1 MTEDSQASKAKPRSI
16 RNTRRMIERADP
28 IFAHAFHAGVMGL
41 SAKSV
46 ERRLVRIMDWQNSSR
61 EVVDFV
67 RCSYLGLDNHPA
79 IIAGA
84 IEAIAD
90 YGSLHWSCA
99 RTRLNFKLLADLEE
113 NLSDLFQAHVITFST
128 VLAANLSAMPI
139 LASGYLTGGE
149 KPLVVFDQQAHA
161 TLAVHKPLVAA
172 ETTVLTI
179 DHNDVDMLEQICRA
193 HPLVAFVCDGLYS
206 MGGAAPIDEL
216 LRLQRQYGL
225 FLYIDD
231 AHGISLFGFRG
242 EGYARSSIGQEF
254 GDRTI
259 IAASLGKG
267 FGASG
272 ALLMLGSQR
281 QEELFRRFA
290 LAFAFSVPVNLAG
303 VGGAIASA
311 NLHRTQ
317 ELLDRQIA
325 LGERIKQFDAIVE
338 TDQSSLPFPIRTI
351 MLGDERAAI
360 AAARQLLDR
369 GLYTSAIFFP
379 TVAQG
384 RAGLRVCPT
393 ASHLVEEVDSLGR
406 ELRSIIDGPAGDGSE
421 LRPC

>member
-1 MTEDSQASKAKPRSI
+1 MTKDSRTSAAKPRSI
-16 RNTRRMIERADP
+16 RNTQRMIERADP
-28 IFAHAFHAGVMGL
+28 IFAPAFDAGVMGL
-41 SAKSV
+41 SAKSI
-46 ERRLVRIMDWQNSSR
+46 ERRLVHVKDGQSGTR

-99 RTRLNFKLLADLEE
+99 RTRLNFGLLSDLEE

-149 KPLVVFDQQAHA
+149 KPLVVFDRLVHA

-179 DHNDVDMLEQICRA
+179 DHNDVDMLEQICRTN
-193 HPLVAFVCDGLYS
+193 PIVAFVCDGLYS

-231 AHGISLFGFRG
+231 AHGISLFGSRG
-242 EGYARSSIGQEF
+242 EGYARSSIADEF

-281 QEELFRRFA
+281 QEDLFRRFA
-290 LAFAFSVPVNLAG
+290 LAFAFSVSINLAG

-325 LGERIKQFDAIVE
+325 LGERIKQFDAMIE
-338 TDQSSLPFPIRTI
+338 TEQTSLPFPIRTI

-360 AAARQLLDR
+360 SAARRLLDR

-379 TVAQG
+379 TVAEG

-393 ASHLVEEVDSLGR
+393 ASHLVEEVDRLGR
-406 ELRSIIDGPAGDGSE
+406 QLRSIIDGPAADGSGP
-421 LRPC
+421 RPC

>member
-1 MTEDSQASKAKPRSI
+1 
-16 RNTRRMIERADP
+16 MIERADP
-28 IFAHAFHAGVMGL
+28 IFAQAFDAGVMGL
-41 SAKSV
+41 SAKSL
-46 ERRLVRIMDWQNSSR
+46 ERRLVRVSDGANGTR

-99 RTRLNFKLLADLEE
+99 RTRLNFALLADLEE

-128 VLAANLSAMPI
+128 VLAANLSALPI
-139 LASGYLTGGE
+139 LASGHLTGGQ
-149 KPLVVFDQQAHA
+149 KPLVVFDRLAHA
-161 TLAVHKPLVAA
+161 TLAVHKALVAA
-172 ETTVLTI
+172 ETAVLTI
-179 DHNDVDMLEQICRA
+179 DHNDTHMLEQICRA
-193 HPLVAFVCDGLYS
+193 HPLVAYVCDGLYS

-216 LRLQRQYGL
+216 LRLQRLYGL

-231 AHGISLFGFRG
+231 AHGISLFGLHG
-242 EGYARSSIGQEF
+242 EGYARSSIGLEF
-254 GDRTI
+254 GERTI

-272 ALLMLGSQR
+272 ALLMLATQR
-281 QEELFRRFA
+281 QEDLFRRFA

-317 ELLDRQIA
+317 ELKDRQVA
-325 LGERIKQFDAIVE
+325 LLERIKQFDSMIDS
-338 TDQSSLPFPIRTI
+338 DQTSLPFPIRTI
-351 MLGDERAAI
+351 MLGDEPTAI
-360 AAARQLLDR
+360 RAARQLLDR
-369 GLYTSAIFFP
+369 GFYTSAIFFP
-379 TVAQG
+379 TVAEG

-393 ASHLVEEVDSLGR
+393 ASHLADEIDRLGG
-406 ELRSIIDGPAGDGSE
+406 ELQLIIGVLRSQSTEDNDVE
-421 LRPC
+421 H

>member
-1 MTEDSQASKAKPRSI
+1 MTLDSQTSGVKPRSS
-16 RNTRRMIERADP
+16 RNTQRMIGRADP
-28 IFAHAFHAGVMGL
+28 IFAEAFGAGVMGL
-41 SAKSV
+41 SAKSL
-46 ERRLVRIMDWQNSSR
+46 ERRLVHLLDGHKGVR

-99 RTRLNFKLLADLEE
+99 RTRLNFALLADLEE

-128 VLAANLSAMPI
+128 VLAANLSALPI
-139 LASGYLTGGE
+139 LASGHLTGGD
-149 KPLVVFDQQAHA
+149 KPFVVFDRLAHA
-161 TLAVHKPLVAA
+161 TLAVHKSLVAA
-172 ETTVLTI
+172 ETSVLTI
-179 DHNDVDMLEQICRA
+179 DHNDIDTLEQICRA
-193 HPLVAFVCDGLYS
+193 HPLVAYVCDGLYS
-206 MGGAAPIDEL
+206 MGGAAPIDEM

-231 AHGISLFGFRG
+231 AHGISLFGFHG

-254 GDRTI
+254 GERTI

-272 ALLMLGSQR
+272 ALLMLATQR
-281 QEELFRRFA
+281 QEDLFRRFA

-317 ELLDRQIA
+317 ELLDRQVLLA
-325 LGERIKQFDAIVE
+325 DRIRQFDSIIDSEQA
-338 TDQSSLPFPIRTI
+338 SLPFPIRTI
-351 MLGDERAAI
+351 TLGNEHAAIRAA
-360 AAARQLLDR
+360 RRLLDR
-369 GLYTSAIFFP
+369 GFYTSAIFFP
-379 TVAQG
+379 TVAVG

-393 ASHLVEEVDSLGR
+393 ASHLEEEVDRLGR
-406 ELRSIIDGPAGDGSE
+406 ELLSIMDDFRDGGPDV
-421 LRPC
+421 RPC

>member
-1 MTEDSQASKAKPRSI
+1 MTEDSRTSAAKPRSM
-16 RNTRRMIERADP
+16 RNTRHMIERADP
-28 IFAHAFHAGVMGL
+28 TFALAFHAGVMGL

-46 ERRLVRIMDWQNSSR
+46 ERRLVHVMDRQNGTR

-99 RTRLNFKLLADLEE
+99 RTRLNFGLLSDLEE

-149 KPLVVFDQQAHA
+149 KPLVVFDRLAHA

-193 HPLVAFVCDGLYS
+193 HPLVAYVCDGVYS

-225 FLYIDD
+225 FIYIDD
-231 AHGISLFGFRG
+231 AHGISLLGFRG
-242 EGYARSSIGQEF
+242 KAMP
-254 GDRTI
+254 
-259 IAASLGKG
+259 A
-267 FGASG
+267 
-272 ALLMLGSQR
+272 
-281 QEELFRRFA
+281 
-290 LAFAFSVPVNLAG
+290 
-303 VGGAIASA
+303 
-311 NLHRTQ
+311 
-317 ELLDRQIA
+317 
-325 LGERIKQFDAIVE
+325 
-338 TDQSSLPFPIRTI
+338 
-351 MLGDERAAI
+351 
-360 AAARQLLDR
+360 
-369 GLYTSAIFFP
+369 
-379 TVAQG
+379 
-384 RAGLRVCPT
+384 
-393 ASHLVEEVDSLGR
+393 HL
-406 ELRSIIDGPAGDGSE
+406 
-421 LRPC
+421 

>member
-1 MTEDSQASKAKPRSI
+1 MTKDSRTSAAKPRSI
-16 RNTRRMIERADP
+16 RNTQRMIERADP
-28 IFAHAFHAGVMGL
+28 IFALAFDAGVMGL

-46 ERRLVRIMDWQNSSR
+46 ERRLVHVSDRQNGTR

-99 RTRLNFKLLADLEE
+99 RTRLNFGLLSDLEE

-149 KPLVVFDQQAHA
+149 KPLVVFDRLVHA

-193 HPLVAFVCDGLYS
+193 NPLVAFVCDGLYS

-242 EGYARSSIGQEF
+242 EGYARSSIAEEF

-281 QEELFRRFA
+281 QEDLFRRFA
-290 LAFAFSVPVNLAG
+290 LAFAFSVSINLAG
-303 VGGAIASA
+303 IGGAIASA

-325 LGERIKQFDAIVE
+325 LGERIKQFDAMIE
-338 TDQSSLPFPIRTI
+338 TEQTSLPFPIRTI

-360 AAARQLLDR
+360 SAARRLLGR

-379 TVAQG
+379 TVAEG

-393 ASHLVEEVDSLGR
+393 ASHLVEEVDWLGR
-406 ELRSIIDGPAGDGSE
+406 ELRSIIDGRAADGSGP
-421 LRPC
+421 RSC

>member
-1 MTEDSQASKAKPRSI
+1 MTDDSQASAAKPRSM
-16 RNTRRMIERADP
+16 RNTQRMIERADP
-28 IFAHAFHAGVMGL
+28 IFALAFDAGVMGL

-46 ERRLVRIMDWQNSSR
+46 ERRLVHVMDRQSGTR

-84 IEAIAD
+84 IEAVAD

-99 RTRLNFKLLADLEE
+99 RTRLNFGLLSDLEE

-149 KPLVVFDQQAHA
+149 KPLVVFDRVVHA

-193 HPLVAFVCDGLYS
+193 HPLVAYVCDGLYS

-231 AHGISLFGFRG
+231 AHGISLFGFQG
-242 EGYARSSIGQEF
+242 EGYARSSIGEEF

-272 ALLMLGSQR
+272 AVLMLASQR
-281 QEELFRRFA
+281 QEDIFRRFA

-325 LGERIKQFDAIVE
+325 LGERIKQFDTMIE
-338 TDQSSLPFPIRTI
+338 TEQTSLPFPIRTI
-351 MLGDERAAI
+351 MLGNERAAI
-360 AAARQLLDR
+360 LAARQLLDR

-379 TVAQG
+379 TVAEG

-393 ASHLVEEVDSLGR
+393 ASHLVEEVDRLGR
-406 ELRSIIDGPAGDGSE
+406 ELRSIIDSGGADKAE

>member
-1 MTEDSQASKAKPRSI
+1 MTDGSQTSAAKPRSM

-28 IFAHAFHAGVMGL
+28 IFAQAFDAGVMGL

-46 ERRLVRIMDWQNSSR
+46 ERRLVHITDGQNGTR
-61 EVVDFV
+61 EVIDFV

-84 IEAIAD
+84 IEAVAD

-99 RTRLNFKLLADLEE
+99 RTRLNFGLLSDLEE

-149 KPLVVFDQQAHA
+149 KPLVVFDRLAHA

-179 DHNDVDMLEQICRA
+179 DHNDVDALEQICRA
-193 HPLVAFVCDGLYS
+193 HPLVAYVCDGLYS
-206 MGGAAPIDEL
+206 MGGAAPIDDL

-225 FLYIDD
+225 LLYIDD

-242 EGYARSSIGQEF
+242 EGYARSSIGEEF

-272 ALLMLGSQR
+272 ALLMLASQR
-281 QEELFRRFA
+281 QEDLFRRFA

-317 ELLDRQIA
+317 ELLERQIA
-325 LGERIKQFDAIVE
+325 LGERIKQFDTMIE
-338 TDQSSLPFPIRTI
+338 TEQTSLPFPIRTI
-351 MLGDERAAI
+351 MLENERAAI
-360 AAARQLLDR
+360 LAARQLLDR

-379 TVAQG
+379 TVAEG

-393 ASHLVEEVDSLGR
+393 ASHLVEEVDHLGR
-406 ELRSIIDGPAGDGSE
+406 ELRSIIDSGGADRAD